1 MSSINKSSSCFFRC
15 LHSSPP
21 VSGFSCSPL
30 PLPLLSHSSLHLS
43 RLRVNHNSLSGL
55 PLHFCKYPCIS
66 VCFNSKGT
74 SVLLSHRRYGILN
87 SLRAEQKFSFR
98 SFNLKSHCV
107 FCHIEFEELIAN
119 GEVEGITKISNLN
132 EWPDGDYL
140 DQERLWKK

>member
-1 MSSINKSSSCFFRC
+1 M
-15 LHSSPP
+15 
-21 VSGFSCSPL
+21 
-30 PLPLLSHSSLHLS
+30 
-43 RLRVNHNSLSGL
+43 
-55 PLHFCKYPCIS
+55 
-66 VCFNSKGT
+66 
-74 SVLLSHRRYGILN
+74 LLSHRRSGILN

-140 DQERLWKK
+140 DQERDYGRSSLWVAPLKTHSEGCE